1 MTNEVIKEDLK
12 KVQKLE
18 SFLEAEGVSFS
29 VLHGGAISISI
40 EDRKYAFILTNKR
53 EAETEFPSD
62 KNTILVKVA
71 PLKIEYEK
79 GEEDGP
85 ELY

>member
-40 EDRKYAFILTNKR
+40 EDRKYAFILPNKR
-53 EAETEFPSD
+53 GAETEFPSD